1 MLSDAS
7 DRDQSLLRCHVWVDK
22 LFEEWRSMKATSAKM
37 MEREHKRKSETGKMD
52 ILKANTRHQ
61 LKQGLPVWAL
71 ISVAFALIEWY

>member
-52 ILKANTRHQ
+52 ILKANTNLNKDFLCELWFQ
-61 LKQGLPVWAL
+61 LHLLW
-71 ISVAFALIEWY
+71 